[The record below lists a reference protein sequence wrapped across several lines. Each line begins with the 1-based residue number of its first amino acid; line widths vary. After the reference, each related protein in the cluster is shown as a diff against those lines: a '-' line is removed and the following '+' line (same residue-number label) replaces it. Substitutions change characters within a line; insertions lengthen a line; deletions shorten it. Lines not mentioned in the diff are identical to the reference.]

1 MMDDNLLYNPEQRTP
16 CVILADVSG
25 SMRGQR
31 IDQLNAGLDALHRDL
46 SSDLIALKRV
56 ELAVVTF
63 GSSVTVKQDFATA
76 DQISSLSGL
85 GANGSTPKGAA
96 ITKGL
101 ELARKYGD
109 SIPIPAPLAW
119 HHFPAF

>member
-46 SSDLIALKRV
+46 SSDLIALKLV

-63 GSSVTVKQDFATA
+63 GSTITVKQDIATA
-76 DQISSLSGL
+76 DQITSLSGL
-85 GANGSTPKGAA
+85 GASGSTPMGAA
-96 ITKGL
+96 ITKALFASGVDANL
-101 ELARKYGD
+101 GMQ
-109 SIPIPAPLAW
+109 
-119 HHFPAF
+119 